1 MFLVGVD
8 ENGLGPRLG
17 PLIATAVALEVDA
30 YLPREHRALGQS
42 LGIYDSKSTSGFGK
56 MAAAEGVALAL
67 IERLHGQRPRDAD
80 ELLVLV
86 GWEHGAK
93 TSAPCPWRSRPQCW
107 SVQVALP
114 AFGGQIDRG
123 HRALDRLSAAGIELR
138 NACSAVLCAALL
150 NAEVLRLGSKLLV
163 DLTLFERLL
172 LETRARLPAD
182 VEALCGKVGGI
193 DRYPAYFQHLTCYT
207 VEAQGRASSSYRVA
221 SLGRVTFEVDAD
233 ANHLPVGLASMLG
246 KYLRE
251 VQMERQNRFY
261 LQLDPSLKRVS
272 GYRDKRTSEFI
283 AATHLLR
290 QRLSI
295 ADQCFER

>member
-17 PLIATAVALEVDA
+17 PLIATAVALEADT

-42 LGIYDSKSTSGFGK
+42 LGIYDSKATSGFGK
-56 MAAAEGVALAL
+56 MAAAEGIALAL
-67 IERLHGQRPRDAD
+67 VERLCGRRPRDAD
-80 ELLVLV
+80 ELLALV
-86 GWEHGAK
+86 GWEHGK
-93 TSAPCPWRSRPQCW
+93 RFPTPCPSQSRPQCW
-107 SVQVALP
+107 SVPVELP
-114 AFGGQIDRG
+114 VFGGQIDRG
-123 HRALDRLSAAGIELR
+123 HQALDRLSAAGVRLR
-138 NACSAVLCAALL
+138 NACSAVLCASLL
-150 NAEVLRLGSKLLV
+150 NTEVHRLGSKLLV

-172 LETRARLPAD
+172 LETRSRLPAD
-182 VEALCGKVGGI
+182 VEAFCGKVGGI
-193 DRYPAYFQHLTCYT
+193 DRYPAYFRYLTGYT
-207 VEAQGRASSSYRVA
+207 VESQGRASSSYRVA

-261 LQLDPSLKRVS
+261 LQMDPSLKRVS
-272 GYRDKRTSEFI
+272 GYRDKRTSEFV
-283 AATHLLR
+283 AATGPLR